1 MKAILRKA
9 VGDVKNKGEKIGVV
23 GASNSGKST
32 TLTAIAE
39 SSGVQELLGMREAH
53 GKGTT
58 ISAEIVVT
66 NHPQIPEEKLIIAGQ
81 LCKAARSDPNISDD
95 NNLVGK
101 VLYDSAK
108 NSEETTDFARKVIKA
123 LKSNMKTP
131 SNDSLAYKISGFV
144 NTAEGNERFEEWAKS
159 FRDDQI
165 AAIRG
170 AYNKANSIKG
180 SDKVQ
185 LFTNDISSDSLLRS
199 VIDAFWDIVETAIN
213 MDYNILFNLISVH
226 AEGEIDEHGL
236 FTVCLSEADKDSELS
251 QKLLKSEN
259 GSMEYLMRDFTLIY
273 RGQESLFKP
282 DTSDQFTVAEVDGE
296 DIKCIHLVD
305 TKGLFHSE
313 GAKAST
319 EAERIVDILSQYHI
333 GTLICVFNS
342 YITNDEKHSKEAI
355 DELVKSIN
363 RNIDIYCFHTHLD
376 DYLRNYANS
385 HSQPAKRT
393 SRFGGCSSSTLI
405 DWDKMYNAVD
415 AEQNDSFNEINA
427 AIKNSGLKRKP
438 QLIKRYAIGLSIDP
452 NNGVDQYLGSKG
464 YTYDETLPKLFAD
477 INERMRAAGKKFKI
491 TNDLPEAV
499 SLKADQPLQGL
510 SILYQNLLECE
521 NTCDQ
526 FRLYS
531 STVRAS
537 VNKWLKAGNVHKASV
552 ATNNLG
558 YKAIT
563 TIFVQQMRNIVMP
576 LLNNVQFDTQ
586 FLTATFTAEETE
598 RFKEAFIEYL
608 KETQTFGRIF
618 AEQVGNESYSYGY
631 KQEEGYKLQ
640 YKRFYDMLRFTR
652 MSYFPSDKSVNI
664 DNKPLSVQNK
674 EPAKTLKEILERS
687 FKICLEAFIDTKCIV
702 TY

>member
-236 FTVCLSEADKDSELS
+236 FTVCLSKSDKDSELS
-251 QKLLKSEN
+251 KKLLKSEN
-259 GSMEYLMRDFTLIY
+259 GSMEYLMRDFTLIF
-273 RGQESLFKP
+273 RGQETLFKQ
-282 DTSDQFTVAEVDGE
+282 DTSDQFTVAEVDG
-296 DIKCIHLVD
+296 K
-305 TKGLFHSE
+305 
-313 GAKAST
+313 
-319 EAERIVDILSQYHI
+319 I
-333 GTLICVFNS
+333 G
-342 YITNDEKHSKEAI
+342 
-355 DELVKSIN
+355 
-363 RNIDIYCFHTHLD
+363 
-376 DYLRNYANS
+376 
-385 HSQPAKRT
+385 
-393 SRFGGCSSSTLI
+393 
-405 DWDKMYNAVD
+405 
-415 AEQNDSFNEINA
+415 
-427 AIKNSGLKRKP
+427 
-438 QLIKRYAIGLSIDP
+438 
-452 NNGVDQYLGSKG
+452 
-464 YTYDETLPKLFAD
+464 
-477 INERMRAAGKKFKI
+477 RAH
-491 TNDLPEAV
+491 V
-499 SLKADQPLQGL
+499 
-510 SILYQNLLECE
+510 
-521 NTCDQ
+521 
-526 FRLYS
+526 
-531 STVRAS
+531 
-537 VNKWLKAGNVHKASV
+537 
-552 ATNNLG
+552 
-558 YKAIT
+558 
-563 TIFVQQMRNIVMP
+563 
-576 LLNNVQFDTQ
+576 
-586 FLTATFTAEETE
+586 
-598 RFKEAFIEYL
+598 
-608 KETQTFGRIF
+608 
-618 AEQVGNESYSYGY
+618 
-631 KQEEGYKLQ
+631 
-640 YKRFYDMLRFTR
+640 
-652 MSYFPSDKSVNI
+652 
-664 DNKPLSVQNK
+664 
-674 EPAKTLKEILERS
+674 
-687 FKICLEAFIDTKCIV
+687 
-702 TY
+702 